1 MMIWGYPHDLGTPP
15 YYGHSWCGVD
25 LWILEVAN
33 LALHLQC
40 FEVFGTQCL
49 IQTSYQSSITT
60 KSQLFVG
67 EPVNP
72 TTFADEAS
80 ICDGGI
86 PLFFRKSPKTGPH
99 VATFLEI
106 LLTFEPSFF
115 KGRWTNFSAT
125 FLLTPNFLGWTLPD
139 QGTVAFH
146 PELDGEPDTWCG
158 ELLLGM

>member
-1 MMIWGYPHDLGTPP
+1 
-15 YYGHSWCGVD
+15 

-86 PLFFRKSPKTGPH
+86 PFFSEN
-99 VATFLEI
+99 LQ
-106 LLTFEPSFF
+106 
-115 KGRWTNFSAT
+115 KGD
-125 FLLTPNFLGWTLPD
+125 PMLPR
-139 QGTVAFH
+139 F
-146 PELDGEPDTWCG
+146 
-158 ELLLGM
+158 